1 MAKWIK
7 NGQTINFHYLDNI
20 QSIYL
25 QGWIQ
30 QHIFLG
36 GPALFYP
43 IFDVM
48 RQVLKHNVAFRYVL
62 NSQVDFWNALFTKI
76 RLLMSYY
83 LIYCV
88 GNPDEYSNE

>member
-30 QHIFLG
+30 RHIFLG
-36 GPALFYP
+36 GHGAILPY
-43 IFDVM
+43 
-48 RQVLKHNVAFRYVL
+48 FRRDA
-62 NSQVDFWNALFTKI
+62 SGFEA
-76 RLLMSYY
+76 
-83 LIYCV
+83 
-88 GNPDEYSNE
+88 